1 MDQLSRRLHH
11 HTPLA
16 HFERRFFYQLA
27 MGGWRAIQDQD
38 FVLNG
43 ERPLGCATA
52 VASAQQLPVSRDQ
65 TRQLTG
71 QKRSLPL
78 APKPAAADS
87 VRPYYVRCRGIR
99 RCRRST
105 PR

>member
-38 FVLNG
+38 WVLNG

-52 VASAQQLPVSRDQ
+52 VASAQ
-65 TRQLTG
+65 
-71 QKRSLPL
+71 
-78 APKPAAADS
+78 
-87 VRPYYVRCRGIR
+87 
-99 RCRRST
+99 
-105 PR
+105 